1 MYLYAKKKESTDA
14 LERWPCML
22 LSQTGNTKNVCI
34 PTRLDNAGRE
44 ERTF

>member
-1 MYLYAKKKESTDA
+1 
-14 LERWPCML
+14 ML
-22 LSQTGNTKNVCI
+22 LSADRACSSPKQANVCI